1 LLHHSVRRNLVSLIL
16 LFLSAAAVV
25 AQEAP
30 ENQPADTSG
39 ITRLNITLDARGA
52 ASVALKVF
60 DRDISSSL
68 VPAIEQMLQCPLEN
82 AKERAADG
90 DWVASAHC
98 AQAFRKK
105 GLLVGGTIGL
115 MPLAAQLKRANVL
128 RIEAT
133 IRHPRTGFSRLVE
146 NGWTLRTTPQFVEY
160 SRTLSPSDE
169 TPPVHLAFGYRVVN
183 FLPVSLLLF
192 PVSLTLIM
200 RWAALRIKNADPAVV
215 WFTYWRV
222 FGWVM
227 TGAWLLWVQGSNV
240 LDCAAL
246 ARFLLNDSSKAPL
259 LQVAFY
265 LVPPILVQ
273 LICTL
278 TSGAVLRRV
287 GGEQWALPVTVKH
300 AFWHEPVNI
309 WPLLCLLAGVAS
321 LLLFNAF
328 VLGFACLAVGYASR
342 VALLKLWQRFQNLS
356 RYELP
361 AGELREQILALARQ
375 AGVSLKQIYLL
386 PASEGRLASPLMSR
400 QGRLLLSDYLL
411 RLLPKRELNAVLAR
425 ELSHVKRHH
434 PAFMLGATVVA
445 LPLIYRFSNLPV
457 IAGQLPWAVRGPL
470 LVWLTP
476 LFLYLL
482 WRRFERDAEAAAVAI
497 TGDSDAML
505 SALPKIAQC
514 NLIGNYFR
522 RLEWRFWP
530 NGLWRERP
538 ASEVLTAPSGGQLV
552 STGNDASR
560 AMGD

>member
-1 LLHHSVRRNLVSLIL
+1 MHYSVRRSLVSLIL
-16 LFLSAAAVV
+16 LLLSAAAVA

-30 ENQPADTSG
+30 ENQPADPSG
-39 ITRLNITLDARGA
+39 ISRLDITLDARGA

-60 DRDISSSL
+60 DRKISASI
-68 VPAIEQMLQCPLEN
+68 VPALEQMLQCPLEDT
-82 AKERAADG
+82 KERDADG
-90 DWVASAHC
+90 DWVASARC

-105 GLLVGGTIGL
+105 GLLVGGTIAL
-115 MPLAAQLKRANVL
+115 TPLAAQLKQANVL

-133 IRHPRTGFSRLVE
+133 IRHPHTGFSQFVE
-146 NGWTLRTTPQFVEY
+146 NSWTRRTTPQSVEY
-160 SRTLSPSDE
+160 SRTLSPDDAIP
-169 TPPVHLAFGYRVVN
+169 TLHLAFGYRMVN

-192 PVSLTLIM
+192 PVSLTLVM
-200 RWAALRIKNADPAVV
+200 RWAALRVKNADSAVV

-227 TGAWLLWVQGSNV
+227 TGAWLLWVQGSNA

-259 LQVAFY
+259 LQFTFY
-265 LVPPILVQ
+265 LVPPILIQ

-278 TSGAVLRRV
+278 TSGRVLRRA
-287 GGEQWALPVTVKH
+287 GGGQWELPVTLKH

-321 LLLFNAF
+321 LMLFNAF

-342 VALLKLWQRFQNLS
+342 IALLSLWQRFQNLS

-361 AGELREQILALARQ
+361 AGDLRDHILALARQ

-411 RLLPKRELNAVLAR
+411 RLLPKRELDVVLAR
-425 ELSHVKRHH
+425 EMAHVKRYHT
-434 PAFMLGATVVA
+434 ALMLGATVVA

-457 IAGQLPWAVRGPL
+457 IADQLPWAVRGPL

-482 WRRFERDAEAAAVAI
+482 WRRLERDAESAAVAA
-497 TGDSDAML
+497 TGDPDAMVA
-505 SALPKIAQC
+505 ALPKIAQC

-530 NGLWRERP
+530 NGLWRSRP
-538 ASEVLTAPSGGQLV
+538 EADLMTALSGGPLV
-552 STGNDASR
+552 SSGSDGSR
-560 AMGD
+560 VMGG